1 MSNVESVAE
10 TEEDEGSLEQ
20 EVSVSHY
27 PGRDPVTVRT
37 TRLPGEESTRE
48 ERIRSGL
55 HRLAQEGKITLPT

>member
-1 MSNVESVAE
+1 MSNVESPAE
-10 TEEDEGSLEQ
+10 TEEDEASLER

-55 HRLAQEGKITLPT
+55 RRLAQEGKITLPG